1 MINDAVGGGGAMQI
15 VGKCFQTQRR
25 MRQYVEP
32 KVEVTPEKNVFFLQ
46 LVLCDGTLRLIWA
59 GELQVGAA
67 WKLREMELHASPLL
81 IF

>member
-1 MINDAVGGGGAMQI
+1 M
-15 VGKCFQTQRR
+15 
-25 MRQYVEP
+25 
-32 KVEVTPEKNVFFLQ
+32 EVTPGKNVFFLQ